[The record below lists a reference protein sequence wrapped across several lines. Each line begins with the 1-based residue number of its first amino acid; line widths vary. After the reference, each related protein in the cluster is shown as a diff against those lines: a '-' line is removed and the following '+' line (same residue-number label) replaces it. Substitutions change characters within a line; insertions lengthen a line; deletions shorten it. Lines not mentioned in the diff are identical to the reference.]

1 MSNQIENL
9 KEQINW
15 HWRNSMRT
23 VRFFN
28 FDARA
33 ALPFC
38 LLLVYA
44 RLSTLILAILSTII
58 FYLLERQGLST
69 PAAMR
74 NLRSWLVGRVRPGLI
89 SVKRKRFIDYG

>member
-1 MSNQIENL
+1 MSNQIENI

-23 VRFFN
+23 VRFFG

-44 RLSTLILAILSTII
+44 RLSTLILAILSTIVFYI
-58 FYLLERQGLST
+58 FERQGLTT

-74 NLRSWLVGRVRPGLI
+74 NLRSWLVGRTRPGLI
-89 SVKRKRFIDYG
+89 SIKHRRFIDHG